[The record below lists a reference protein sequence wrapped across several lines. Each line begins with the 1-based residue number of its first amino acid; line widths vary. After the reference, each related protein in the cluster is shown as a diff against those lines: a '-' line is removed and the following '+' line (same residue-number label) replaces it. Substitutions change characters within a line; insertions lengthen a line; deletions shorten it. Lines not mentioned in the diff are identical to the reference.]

1 MVANFI
7 QVCSVVIKQLLL
19 AFNSIHQDFKLIVLT
34 VKIMA
39 ANNFQL
45 SVHYLLKNLRLQTS
59 KGEHSVGFLLVD
71 WHISM
76 YLMYDLHS
84 NYQERYK
91 QS

>member
-45 SVHYLLKNLRLQTS
+45 SVH
-59 KGEHSVGFLLVD
+59 
-71 WHISM
+71 
-76 YLMYDLHS
+76 
-84 NYQERYK
+84 
-91 QS
+91 